1 LERDAAGQDTPRFIP
16 LFLLISRLLEAL
28 SYSPVTVGSGGEEQF
43 GRQPAGCTESY
54 LLTGALL
61 AGEIRFTGFVS
72 LFFSPSY
79 VGCAYCSVSPLF
91 AFLPEFL
98 PYLNDQLA

>member
-1 LERDAAGQDTPRFIP
+1 MKRGRALPLERAAAGQDMPRFFP
-16 LFLLISRLLEAL
+16 LFLLISILLEAL

-61 AGEIRFTGFVS
+61 AGEIRFTGFLS
-72 LFFSPSY
+72 LFSPILC
-79 VGCAYCSVSPLF
+79 GLRLLF
-91 AFLPEFL
+91 RLSSFCLSS
-98 PYLNDQLA
+98 